1 MSRPPKRCVYCGG
14 TGVNAE
20 HIWGQW
26 SRNTDYYKSQ
36 KKHRQSI
43 RHELHKY
50 DRSADL
56 TKPDRIYDGA
66 GTRNGDPRSLNLKI
80 TCKACNNG
88 WMHDILEAARP
99 LLYRLEIGEFWQ
111 FNENDKAT
119 LAKWVTMFVMSYEFL
134 DKKTVQISQEERS
147 KFASD
152 RQLLPYWSIFCA
164 EYVDDGY
171 NTSAHHKALKL
182 FHAADDTGQGYTAI
196 QVTTL
201 NFGRCLFHCVSSTQ
215 HIKDDVNKYAKRL
228 NLVPLHP
235 PHNECQLPSFYHVL
249 EEKDFGLLQNALIK
263 PELVDK
269 HIFSK
274 IKGSVGIFIK

>member
-1 MSRPPKRCVYCGG
+1 MSRPPKRCVYCGA

-26 SRNTDYYKSQ
+26 SRKTDYYQLQ
-36 KKHRQSI
+36 KKHRQAI
-43 RHELHKY
+43 QHKLHKY
-50 DRSADL
+50 SSNVDL
-56 TKPDRIYDGA
+56 TKPDRTYDGA
-66 GTRNGDPRSLNLKI
+66 GARNGDPRSLSLKI
-80 TCKACNNG
+80 TCSSCNHG
-88 WMHDILEAARP
+88 WMRDILEAAKP
-99 LLYRLEIGEFWQ
+99 LLCRLEAGEFWQ

-152 RQLLPYWSIFCA
+152 RKLLPYWSIFCA
-164 EYVDDGY
+164 EYMDDEY

-182 FHAADDTGQGYTAI
+182 FHAADDTGQGSTAI

-215 HIKDDVNKYAKRL
+215 HIEDDVNKYAKRL

-235 PHNECQLPSFYHVL
+235 THNECELPSLSHAL
-249 EEKDFGLLQNALIK
+249 EKKDFGLLQNALVK
-263 PELVDK
+263 PDLVDE
-269 HIFSK
+269 HILSK
-274 IKGSVGIFIK
+274 IKGSVGIFTL